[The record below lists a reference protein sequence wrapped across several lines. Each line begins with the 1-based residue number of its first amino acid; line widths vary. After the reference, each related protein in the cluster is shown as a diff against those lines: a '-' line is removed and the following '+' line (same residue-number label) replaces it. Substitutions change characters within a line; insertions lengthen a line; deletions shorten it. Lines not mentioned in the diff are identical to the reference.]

1 MSTLTLE
8 SVIFNEIIT
17 EFSQKASGTVIWRDC
32 SNWLNEQRTFGA
44 LRNYAP
50 SWFSML
56 IMHTSSQELL
66 ELASHDHRQDI
77 RYSVAKNP
85 STPRYL
91 LEMLAGGTSELVKE
105 AALGRLSE
113 KLARAENA
121 HPFDLALQGGGE
133 LRRAQRLQPTT
144 LHSATTVTT
153 PLSTRLDRLPTTR
166 PT

>member
-32 SNWLNEQRTFGA
+32 SNWLNERRTFGA

-85 STPRYL
+85 NTPRYL

-105 AALGRLSE
+105 AALGRL
-113 KLARAENA
+113 
-121 HPFDLALQGGGE
+121 
-133 LRRAQRLQPTT
+133 
-144 LHSATTVTT
+144 
-153 PLSTRLDRLPTTR
+153 
-166 PT
+166 